1 MLDVI
6 AAALGVDSSGL
17 IADGDHAS
25 TGTRDAPPTL
35 SAAIIAYDVPDDGP
49 VRLAA

>member
-1 MLDVI
+1 MFDVI
-6 AAALGVDSSGL
+6 ATAGVDWSGL

-35 SAAIIAYDVPDDGP
+35 SAAIIAYDVPDDGTA
-49 VRLAA
+49 RLAA